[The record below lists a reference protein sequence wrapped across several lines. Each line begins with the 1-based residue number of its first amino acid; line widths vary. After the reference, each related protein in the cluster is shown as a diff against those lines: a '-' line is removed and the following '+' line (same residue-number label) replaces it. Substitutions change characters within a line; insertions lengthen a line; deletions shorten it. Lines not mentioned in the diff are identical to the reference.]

1 MPRTVFA
8 WTLLPQL
15 GGVVDAVDGRA
26 AGEDDGGMS
35 APRIDAE
42 SDALVERMTGVF
54 ISTLG
59 DAVDSDDVD
68 YFKDGV
74 GHVLSGLVAR
84 RAWTA
89 HIGDI
94 LTATQTRELAGWATR
109 QALHKA
115 AGECRVLRLTGS
127 NGETGYAAATFNDN
141 RPAKPILGI
150 ADVLRAWSGSDPRG
164 WATASWLVTPQPELG
179 GRTPRQ
185 ALLDGDDVPSVVR
198 AARQAADA
206 YAA

>member
-1 MPRTVFA
+1 
-8 WTLLPQL
+8 
-15 GGVVDAVDGRA
+15 
-26 AGEDDGGMS
+26 MS
-35 APRIDAE
+35 APRIDVE

-54 ISTLG
+54 ASTLG
-59 DAVDSDDVD
+59 DAVDADDVD
-68 YFKDGV
+68 YVKDGIV
-74 GHVLSGLVAR
+74 HVLSGLRAR
-84 RAWTA
+84 RAWA
-89 HIGDI
+89 ERIGDI
-94 LTATQTRELAGWATR
+94 LTATQTRELAGWSTR

-115 AGECRVLRLTGS
+115 VGESRVLRLTGS
-127 NGETGYAAATFNDN
+127 NGEYGYAAATFTDQ

-150 ADVLRAWSGSDPRG
+150 SDVLRAWSGSDPRG
-164 WATASWLVTPQPELG
+164 WATASWLTTAQPELG

>member
-1 MPRTVFA
+1 MHVHSSRLF
-8 WTLLPQL
+8 
-15 GGVVDAVDGRA
+15 VDAVD
-26 AGEDDGGMS
+26 AGCADEDDEGMS

-42 SDALVERMTGVF
+42 SAAIAERVTGVF
-54 ISTLG
+54 VSELG
-59 DAVDSDDVD
+59 YAPSAGDVD
-68 YFKDGV
+68 YVKDGIV
-74 GHVLSGLVAR
+74 HVLSGLRAR

-94 LTATQTRELAGWATR
+94 LTATQTRELAGWTTR

-115 AGECRVLRLTGS
+115 VGESRVLRLTGS
-127 NGETGYAAATFNDN
+127 NGEYGYAAATFTDQ

-150 ADVLRAWSGSDPRG
+150 PGVLRAWSGADPRG
-164 WATASWLVTPQPELG
+164 WATASWLTTAQPELG

-185 ALLDGDDVPSVVR
+185 ALIDGDDVPSVVR
-198 AARQAADA
+198 AAQQAADA